1 MTEKILSTVIVLRN
15 DSSTDWADSS
25 VVLAKGEMGISYL
38 ANGKVIAKMGDGV
51 NTWASLPQVEG
62 VYESNLI
69 LTKAFG
75 KYIPENGM
83 VEVPCEGMTSA
94 ELILDAFSE
103 EENPEVSQPS
113 ASISASGKTGETGST
128 YTYPTGTLTIDSVG
142 SYEFGSKDASNVR
155 DLSTATGITFA
166 EGDVTIK
173 CGTASKSNTADL
185 VAGGTV
191 SVQATGSSNVFTDAA
206 VSYTF
211 TGTAQYTESDKVP
224 VSNLGNKVESLRIG
238 AGDTESKGSI
248 TIANKTVNFTGWRK
262 MFMGAIAKD
271 AELTSANIR
280 GITQVSKQ
288 ESKSAQTFTAPV
300 GTEKLLIA
308 VRSDYSAVK
317 PKVEYFTM
325 SWEEFSG
332 FEDAGTAQ
340 VADYRGTNEDGTL
353 NGAVTYKLWSY
364 TPAGALEA
372 ATQFRVTLK

>member
-1 MTEKILSTVIVLRN
+1 MTEKVLSTIIVLRN
-15 DSSTDWADSS
+15 DSSTAWASS
-25 VVLAKGEMGISYL
+25 DVVLERGEMGIAYL
-38 ANGKVIAKMGDGV
+38 PNGKVIAKLGDGV
-51 NTWASLPQVEG
+51 NTWDKLSQVEG
-62 VYESNLI
+62 VYENNLV
-69 LTKAFG
+69 LTKQFG
-75 KYIPENGM
+75 KYVPVNGM

-103 EENPEVSQPS
+103 ESNPSVSQPS
-113 ASISASGKTGETGST
+113 ASISASGKTGETGTT
-128 YTYPTGTLTIDSVG
+128 YTLPTGTLTIDSIG
-142 SYEFGSKDASNVR
+142 SYEFGSKDANNVR
-155 DLSTATGITFA
+155 DESNATGITFA
-166 EGDVTIK
+166 AGDVTIS
-173 CGTASKSNTADL
+173 CNGQSASNDAEL
-185 VAGGTV
+185 VAGGKV
-191 SVQATGSSNVFTDAA
+191 SVQAGSGSATYTDAA

-211 TGTAQYTESDKVP
+211 TGTAKYTESDKVP

-238 AGDTESKGSI
+238 AGDIESKGSI
-248 TIANKTVNFTGWRK
+248 TIANKTISFTGWRK

-280 GITQVSKQ
+280 GITQISKQ